1 MMEVNDFIEKITVP
15 ILEDNVAI
23 FVGVGL
29 SMASDFVSWKGVRG
43 MASELGLDIDKEHDL
58 IGIAQYYVNNI
69 LKPHA

>member
-1 MMEVNDFIEKITVP
+1 MPVYQWHLT
-15 ILEDNVAI
+15 LS
-23 FVGVGL
+23 VG
-29 SMASDFVSWKGVRG
+29 KGGRG

>member
-1 MMEVNDFIEKITVP
+1 MEIKDFIEKITVP
-15 ILEDNVAI
+15 ILEDDAAVFA
-23 FVGVGL
+23 GAGL
-29 SMASDFVSWKGVRG
+29 SMASEFVSWKGMLRG